1 MRSVPFTVAA
11 AVGALLL
18 LSACSGSDSGGDG
31 DGRGSGG
38 SSSGSDAGRDS
49 AAKESPLH
57 AYTKSIPSDNAD
69 DSAKRHKKAQNIIAS
84 CMQEAGFEY
93 TPQDLPG
100 QPASLDGAEAMG
112 PVEWAEK
119 YGYGWSASPE
129 SEIGEEEIV
138 NPDADYL
145 AAMSE
150 SESAAYSLALF
161 GEQQDVD
168 AESGWDWTKGGCY
181 AKANHEVYSNLNAA
195 YEDPAFEDLHEE
207 QRRMFEKVPDDPRLA
222 AVNAEWSACM
232 SEAGFDFAKVSEAHD
247 SIAEAYA
254 ALPETTDETTSAD
267 LTKKEMA
274 TAIAD
279 AKCQEEVGYPEKAQE
294 VQFALEQEFI
304 DTHKAEL
311 DAWLEQYATDK

>member
-18 LSACSGSDSGGDG
+18 LSACSGSDSDSGGGD
-31 DGRGSGG
+31 
-38 SSSGSDAGRDS
+38 SSSGSDAGKDT

-69 DSAKRHKKAQNIIAS
+69 ESAKRHKKAENIIAS

-93 TPQDLPG
+93 TPQDVPS
-100 QPASLDGAEAMG
+100 QPASLDDAERMG

-119 YGYGWSASPE
+119 YGYGWSAGPE
-129 SEIGEEEIV
+129 SEIGEEEFV
-138 NPDADYL
+138 SPDADYL

-150 SESAAYSLALF
+150 SEAAAYSLALF

-168 AESGWDWTKGGCY
+168 TESGWDWTKGGCN

-195 YEDPAFEDLHEE
+195 YEDPAYEDLHEE

-222 AVNAEWSACM
+222 AINAEWSACM
-232 SEAGFDFAKVSEAHD
+232 NEAGFDFARVSEAHE

-254 ALPETTDETTSAD
+254 ALSETTDETTRAD
-267 LTKKEMA
+267 LGKKEMA

-279 AKCQEEVGYPEKAQE
+279 AKCQEKAGYPEKAQE

-311 DAWLEQYATDK
+311 DAWIEQYATDK